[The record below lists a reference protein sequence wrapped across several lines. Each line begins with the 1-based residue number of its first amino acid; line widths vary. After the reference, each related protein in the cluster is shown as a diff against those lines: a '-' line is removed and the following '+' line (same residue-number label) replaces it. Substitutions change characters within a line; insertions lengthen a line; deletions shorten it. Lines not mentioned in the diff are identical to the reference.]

1 MRAQKKIF
9 LSASQMNCAKRG
21 IVATTAETTLSTGGA
36 SRGLEQS
43 HTGRLGEDLIWRSP
57 ETRFSQRCHDPCD
70 ISPGEQEDG
79 ERYIPWDDMP
89 EGAAGLVCWRSWE
102 ADQSSGRRSRRR
114 CEGKEVG
121 ITERKRDCSRCMCRW
136 RRGGGGGG
144 GGGGGCASTST
155 RQAKH
160 GPTQACAPASRFFRQ
175 PSSRVDAGWI
185 SSWYSSRA

>member
-144 GGGGGCASTST
+144 GGGRRMCVDKHQTGEARSNAGLRSSFPILSA
-155 RQAKH
+155 AKLS
-160 GPTQACAPASRFFRQ
+160 GRR
-175 PSSRVDAGWI
+175 RVDQQLV
-185 SSWYSSRA
+185 